1 MAETRLAVPAPAE
14 YRYAVFCCSSKIDLG
29 SAPDHAPALFFDKAM
44 AIRYGGWMWP
54 STFEVID
61 LLNPEE
67 GAF

>member
-1 MAETRLAVPAPAE
+1 MADSRLAVPKPAL
-14 YRYAVFCCSSKIDLG
+14 YRYAVYCCSSKIDLG
-29 SAPDHAPALFFDKAM
+29 SAPDHALALFFDQAM
-44 AIRYGGWMWP
+44 AVRYGGQMWP